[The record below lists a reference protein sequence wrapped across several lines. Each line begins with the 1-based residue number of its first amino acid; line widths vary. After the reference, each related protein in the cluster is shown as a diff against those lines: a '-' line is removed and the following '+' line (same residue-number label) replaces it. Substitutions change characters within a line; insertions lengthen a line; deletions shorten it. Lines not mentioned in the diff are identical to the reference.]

1 MSNKLKSTLYF
12 GTLLLALISYAQL
25 GEVKQAEKS
34 ELANNNIE
42 QVSTKS

>member
-12 GTLLLALISYAQL
+12 GTLILALISYAQL
-25 GEVKQAEKS
+25 GQTKQVEKS
-34 ELANNNIE
+34 QLANNSIE